1 MIGIV
6 KSSLPQGRE
15 MTALQSLEAAAAL
28 RLEGVLFNT
37 LFDIS
42 PALDSGEMNEVKAE
56 AARLGLRLSAG
67 LGCIN
72 PALPFRGAKIVE
84 TGDGHIETGVRR
96 LIECAAEIGIF
107 DLFFVIGM
115 IEERFSTDVPWRDQL
130 DAVAALVKSCGPLLR
145 DRNARLLLKTHEEIT
160 TREVVSL
167 VEAAGT
173 DRLGVAF
180 DPVNVVCR
188 MEDPVEAARRVAPHV
203 GQIHVDDA
211 VVRFQEGG
219 IRRFLAPLGDG
230 AIDWPAIM
238 DLIPDAPLWIEMHAG
253 QFAMPVF
260 DRDWL
265 DAQPDIVLHEYA
277 SVLGMAAS
285 FGSRDIPWDQ
295 TKPTDRL
302 PHALERLL

>member
-1 MIGIV
+1 HPAQRLYRAHPPCPPARGQVSLNLNSQAACIAASFRASAKGIDMIGIV

-107 DLFFVIGM
+107 D
-115 IEERFSTDVPWRDQL
+115 
-130 DAVAALVKSCGPLLR
+130 
-145 DRNARLLLKTHEEIT
+145 
-160 TREVVSL
+160 
-167 VEAAGT
+167 
-173 DRLGVAF
+173 
-180 DPVNVVCR
+180 
-188 MEDPVEAARRVAPHV
+188 
-203 GQIHVDDA
+203 
-211 VVRFQEGG
+211 
-219 IRRFLAPLGDG
+219 
-230 AIDWPAIM
+230 
-238 DLIPDAPLWIEMHAG
+238 
-253 QFAMPVF
+253 
-260 DRDWL
+260 
-265 DAQPDIVLHEYA
+265 
-277 SVLGMAAS
+277 
-285 FGSRDIPWDQ
+285 
-295 TKPTDRL
+295 
-302 PHALERLL
+302 